1 MAVSSTKPSRLHSG
15 IPDLHIHLYA
25 GALSLQEDLAFQ
37 KTEDLSLQISRGE
50 FTRSIHFLKEP
61 ERIRIALISLQT
73 AAGSTAGSATALD
86 AQMLKTGRISEVLGV
101 VHKKAL
107 ESGSILRCAIFEIRA
122 EEPDEEPDAPGLVH
136 AITAGLPAAVL
147 IRQGEFLFPLRAGIP
162 GGIVSDWAAQS
173 QSLEYKSGDSLYL
186 FTDSQEEAFLGGMHE
201 HLKAHAGGS
210 LRLPDDMV
218 LLRLDFE

>member
-1 MAVSSTKPSRLHSG
+1 MHSG

-37 KTEDLSLQISRGE
+37 EREDLSLQIARGE
-50 FTRSIHFLKEP
+50 FIRSIHFLKEP
-61 ERIRIALISLQT
+61 RRIRIALISLQT
-73 AAGSTAGSATALD
+73 AAGAAAALD
-86 AQMLKTGRISEVLGV
+86 ARLGTGRISEVLAAL
-101 VHKKAL
+101 HKKAV
-107 ESGSILRCAIFEIRA
+107 ESSSILRCGIFEIRA
-122 EEPDEEPDAPGLVH
+122 DEPEEEPDAPGLVH

-162 GGIVSDWAAQS
+162 GGIVSDWTAQS

-186 FTDSQEEAFLGGMHE
+186 FTDSQEESFLGGIHE
-201 HLKAHAGGS
+201 HLRAHQGGS